1 MAIVFKENAI
11 CNYNGRMKV
20 HTLATSASITVWWE
34 KPDKAI
40 KEYAY
45 YLDGEEKGRT
55 EKTHFTISGLENKRE
70 YEIGI
75 SGEGFAEK
83 AIVSTAPAR
92 RRIDI
97 TKAPYNAIGD
107 GKTLNT
113 EAIQR
118 AFDDAA
124 EGEEIYIP
132 EGVFLTGALRM
143 HSNTALYLE
152 KDATLQGTADPSD
165 YEPRIPSR
173 FEGIEMECLSSV
185 INIGHMDHSK
195 APDTENIL
203 IYGEG
208 TIASGGKGLA
218 ERVIAEETER
228 IRPYLE
234 SLGDKIK
241 ECEKPETIPGRVRPR
256 LINISNARNVR
267 ISGITLKDGASWNV
281 HILYSEDVVT
291 DHCTFRS
298 EKVWNGDGW
307 DPDSSERCTLFA
319 SKFYTGDDS
328 VAIKS
333 GKNPE
338 GNVIA
343 RPTKEIR
350 VFDCYSESGHGIMI
364 GSEISGGVEDVYIW
378 DNDIARSSNGFEI
391 KGTKKRGGY
400 VRNIRIRDS
409 ASPCVA
415 IHSVPYNDDG
425 IAAPD
430 VPLFSDMSFENLTLT
445 GISHDILTGGV
456 SKIHAIEVEGFE
468 KEGHEV
474 RNISFK
480 GINLRKNASMHVSR
494 AVDLTIEDISTF

>member
-1 MAIVFKENAI
+1 
-11 CNYNGRMKV
+11 MKV
-20 HTLATSASITVWWE
+20 NTLRTSSTLTFWWD
-34 KPDKAI
+34 KPDTQI
-40 KEYAY
+40 SEYIY
-45 YLDGEEKGRT
+45 YLDGMETGRT
-55 EKTHFTISGLENKRE
+55 EKTHFTLSSLESSRE
-70 YEIGI
+70 YKIRITAEGI
-75 SGEGFAEK
+75 DETIVATTDRKRKRINIAE
-83 AIVSTAPAR
+83 
-92 RRIDI
+92 
-97 TKAPYNAIGD
+97 APYCAVGD

-113 EAIQR
+113 EKIQK
-118 AFDDAA
+118 AFDDAD
-124 EGEEIYIP
+124 ENTEIYIP
-132 EGVFLTGALRM
+132 EGIFLTGALRM
-143 HSNTALYLE
+143 HSNSALYIE
-152 KDATLQGTADPSD
+152 KDGVLQGTADPSD
-165 YEPRIPSR
+165 YNPRSPSR

-208 TIASGGKGLA
+208 TIASGGRELA

-267 ISGITLKDGASWNV
+267 ISGITIKDGACWNI

-338 GNVIA
+338 GDVIA
-343 RPTKEIR
+343 RPSRAIR

-364 GSEISGGVEDVYIW
+364 GSEMSGGVEDVYIW

-391 KGTKKRGGY
+391 KGTRKRGGY

-409 ASPCVA
+409 AAPCVM
-415 IHSVPYNDDG
+415 IHSVLYNDDG
-425 IAAPD
+425 IASPE
-430 VPLFSDMSFENLTLT
+430 VPVFSDMKFENLTLT
-445 GISHDILTGGV
+445 GIRHDNHSGTV
-456 SKIHAIEVEGFE
+456 SKVHAIDIEGFE
-468 KEGHEV
+468 DEGHEV
-474 RNISFK
+474 KNISFS
-480 GINLRKNASMHVSR
+480 GINMRKNASLHISR
-494 AVDLTIEDISTF
+494 AVDITVSDLQTF